1 MKKVNL
7 DFEIKDLNGN
17 KIANA
22 GELVAGFLMSEVKG
36 DAVKFFDWA
45 MLFNKKEVVSMDS
58 SDLIKI
64 KTLISETEK
73 MTILAKAPIIKY
85 LETIK

>member
-17 KIANA
+17 KVANA
-22 GELVAGFLMSEVKG
+22 GELIAGFLISEVKG

-45 MLFNKKEVVSMDS
+45 MLFNKKEIVSMDS
-58 SDLIKI
+58 SDLIKL
-64 KTLISETEK
+64 KTLVSESEK